1 MSVRIGLGIAG
12 HPFRG
17 EPEFWEWVDLCERS
31 SVDSLWQSDR
41 LVSQDPLLE
50 PMSLMAALA
59 GRTRRLK
66 FGMSVVSIS
75 FRDPLVLAKQCA
87 TIDWLSGGRLLPA
100 FGLGAPQLREW
111 SALGADPKGR
121 GRRADEALELLA
133 RLWEED
139 DVSFEGEFFR
149 YRGACISPKPVQRPL
164 PLWIGGSSP
173 AAIRRTA
180 RLGTGW
186 LAGIQTPAQVA
197 PVVEGI
203 RRELERSGRSI
214 DPDHYGAGFSYR
226 FGSPSDPVVERT
238 ARAFAAFQS
247 DLDPGE
253 YFAVGGADEILAQ
266 VERYAAAGIS
276 KFVLRPLAEDLPD
289 LMDQTRRLI
298 EEVLPEV
305 HPA

>member
-1 MSVRIGLGIAG
+1 MSVRIGLGLAG
-12 HPFRG
+12 HPFEG
-17 EPEFWEWVDLCERS
+17 ASDLWEWVDLCEDS
-31 SVDSLWQSDR
+31 AVDSLWQSDR
-41 LVSQDPLLE
+41 LISTDPLLE

-75 FRDPLVLAKQCA
+75 FRDPLVLAKECA
-87 TIDWLSGGRLLPA
+87 TIDYLSDGRLLPA

-111 SALGADPKGR
+111 TATGIGSKGR
-121 GRRADEALELLA
+121 GRRADEALGLLA

-139 DVSFEGEFFR
+139 DVRFEGEFYR
-149 YRGACISPKPVQRPL
+149 YDGVSISPKPVQRPL

-186 LAGIQTPAQVA
+186 LAGIQTAAQVA
-197 PVVEGI
+197 PVVEAI
-203 RRELERSGRSI
+203 RRELESCGRSI

-226 FGSPSDPVVERT
+226 FGSGDHPVVART
-238 ARAFAAFQS
+238 RRAFTAFQR
-247 DLDPGE
+247 DLDPE
-253 YFAVGGADEILAQ
+253 QYFAVGGADEILAQ
-266 VERYAAAGIS
+266 VERYKDAGIS
-276 KFVLRPLAEDLPD
+276 KFVLRPLAADMAD

-298 EEVLPEV
+298 EEVLPEA
-305 HPA
+305 HD